1 MGKAVKAISV
11 YITMCIIAALAG
23 LSLAAIFGGCI
34 PAKSTPDIV
43 LPDKP
48 ALEGN
53 AHTSGLLYQIRDGGF
68 VISRQLRD
76 QYLKLHKTYYT
87 HLGKK
92 KSEGDQALTEV
103 YIITDEGM
111 MNLLKMKTWEK
122 NPWLIEEL
130 KNQ

>member
-1 MGKAVKAISV
+1 MNSKAIKAISV
-11 YITMCIIAALAG
+11 YVVMCVIALLSGLAI
-23 LSLAAIFGGCI
+23 SAFSTGCT
-34 PAKSTPDIV
+34 PVKSTPDIV

-53 AHTSGLLYQIRDGGF
+53 EHTSGLLYQIRDGGF

-76 QYLKLHKTYYT
+76 TYLSLHKKYYT

-92 KSEGDQALTEV
+92 KSEGDRALTEV

-130 KNQ
+130 EN